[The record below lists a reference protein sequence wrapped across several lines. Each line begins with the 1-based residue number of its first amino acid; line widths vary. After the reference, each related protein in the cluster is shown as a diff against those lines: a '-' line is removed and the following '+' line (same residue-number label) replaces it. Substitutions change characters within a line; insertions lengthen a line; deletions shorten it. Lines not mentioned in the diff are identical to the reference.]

1 MKIRLFEEKD
11 LEEVINLYIDT
22 VCEINGRDYSC
33 DHIHA
38 LAPKRLDHYE
48 NWGDLLTVNTT
59 LLAVKNKKITG
70 FGTLTHNGDIHFLYS
85 HKDHQSTGTGS
96 AILQALEKTARDAG
110 HKKVTVSTGITA
122 RPFFMNRGYSVLTEH
137 YVSIDPMLFIQYK
150 MKKYL

>member
-1 MKIRLFEEKD
+1 MLR
-11 LEEVINLYIDT
+11 V
-22 VCEINGRDYSC
+22 
-33 DHIHA
+33 
-38 LAPKRLDHYE
+38 
-48 NWGDLLTVNTT
+48 LTVNTT
-59 LLAVKNKKITG
+59 LLAVKDNKITG
-70 FGTLTHNGDIHFLYS
+70 FGTLTHDGDIHFLYS

-96 AILQALEKTARDAG
+96 AILQALEKTARDSG